1 MGEKEPIRDEVI
13 VVPEAD
19 LKRREG
25 LLVVLQRIDVLS
37 GAAVREAESGNSHDR
52 MRELLDVSMRTHL
65 LTEDLRSRTYRREMG
80 SFPLE
85 EVDTE
90 SHTIA
95 VEPVRVIQT
104 PVVRKQ
110 LFPHHVPEV
119 SVKHRILLYLSS
131 LVIHA

>member
-1 MGEKEPIRDEVI
+1 MGEKEPSRDKVV

-25 LLVVLQRIDVLS
+25 LLVVLQRIDMLS
-37 GAAVREAESGNSHDR
+37 GADVRETESGNSHDG
-52 MRELLDVSMRTHL
+52 MRELLDVSILTHL
-65 LTEDLRSRTYRREMG
+65 VTEDLRSGTYRREMG

-90 SHTIA
+90 SHAIA
-95 VEPVRVIQT
+95 VKPVRVIQT

-110 LFPHHVPEV
+110 LFPHHMPEV
-119 SVKHRILLYLSS
+119 SIKHRILLSLSS